1 MQRFVDA
8 RPFIVY
14 LITKQSGCESDKRIL
29 VKALERGCFIVS
41 DGRYLLKP
49 TVSLTYG
56 DHMRKPFHGSLDVC
70 LFTKCLLPGMYWR
83 RFTLFGICIA
93 CVHSVCLNYDIW
105 RARECVCM
113 CSWVCLCV
121 YFIRILMSVLYSHR

>member
-70 LFTKCLLPGMYWR
+70 LFTKCLLSRMHWRGFTQFVTGKGQKDSDKKSCPKRATTKHTGR
-83 RFTLFGICIA
+83 RFEG
-93 CVHSVCLNYDIW
+93 
-105 RARECVCM
+105 RR
-113 CSWVCLCV
+113 
-121 YFIRILMSVLYSHR
+121 